1 MSKAAVIG
9 ERSLVLGFKGA
20 GFEIVHADDAR
31 NAARALAALARRP
44 EIGVVLI
51 TEALAAEMKE
61 EMKQFREVSAA
72 ILTSIPTHLGS
83 RHLSLTEMRKT
94 IEHAVGVDILR

>member
-31 NAARALAALARRP
+31 SASRALAALARRP
-44 EIGVVLI
+44 DIGLVLI
-51 TEALAAEMKE
+51 TEALAAEAPEAMR
-61 EMKQFREVSAA
+61 QFRETSAA
-72 ILTSIPTHLGS
+72 ILTAVPTHLGS
-83 RHLSLTEMRKT
+83 RHLGLTEMRKT

>member
-20 GFEIVHADDAR
+20 GFEIVHADDVRSAS
-31 NAARALAALARRP
+31 RALAALSRRT
-44 EIGVVLI
+44 EIGLVLI
-51 TEALAAEMKE
+51 TEALAAEMPE

-83 RHLSLTEMRKT
+83 RHLSLAEMRKT